1 MSNSDSTKQSLF
13 DEFPPISTEEWEKV
27 IKQDLKEAD
36 YKEKLRWQT
45 GEGATPLPFYRR
57 QDLTD
62 REQHNPIPKR
72 YQQGDAN
79 NWEIRQPI
87 FKHSISEANQ
97 TARNALQ
104 RGADALQL
112 HLTLRRTEGGLGGDL
127 QGLPIQDQSD
137 FSDLLNNISL
147 ENTPLH
153 FDAGLASPALLA
165 MLWNELRVQDLNSQK
180 VQGTFLYD
188 PFTYLL
194 EHGQYPNAKKAI
206 KDDIFQMAQFASE
219 NLSAVRPLGIDGRF
233 YHDSGATM
241 VQELG
246 YAMASA
252 SEYLATLTVHGMNI
266 DDAARSL
273 TFSFSVGS
281 SYFLEIAKFRAARLL
296 WKNLIEAYGGDPA
309 NNTCHLHGETSRWNK
324 TLYEPYT
331 NMLRTSTEGMS
342 AAIAGCDSIT
352 VLPFDEHF
360 RQPDHFSQRIARNQQ
375 LILNEEAYFNKVK
388 DPGAGSYYI
397 EKITEE
403 MAEKAWNIFQEI
415 ETEGGLF
422 KTIENGTLQAAI
434 QQSQQQRDQMIAK
447 RGRTFVGTNQ
457 YTNADEKMSGEINQ
471 TYQTISLDVSET
483 TIESDSNNL
492 IKYLADAFSQEA
504 NIADIIDKLFD
515 FRRQQYRTVAP
526 YRGPKAFEE
535 LRLATEQHASPP
547 KVLNLPLGHK
557 KWRKGRAT
565 FSANFFG
572 CAGYEIEDP
581 IGYSDVAEA
590 IDAVKNKQPDIAVL
604 CSSDKEYKELVP
616 AITDAVSK
624 LKNPPILVLA
634 GYPKDN
640 IEEYKRSGIDEFI
653 YSNCNVLETL
663 KRFQQK
669 LNVIEN

>member
-27 IKQDLKEAD
+27 IKQDLKGAD

-45 GEGATPLPFYRR
+45 GEGVTPLPFYRR

-62 REQHNPIPKR
+62 REQHNPIPKK

-87 FKHSISEANQ
+87 FQDDISEANQ
-97 TARNALQ
+97 MARNALK

-153 FDAGLASPALLA
+153 FDAGLGSPALMA
-165 MLWNELRVQDLNSQK
+165 MLWNELQRQNLNSHK
-180 VQGTFLYD
+180 IQGTFLYD

-194 EHGQYPNAKKAI
+194 EHGQYPKAKKAI

-219 NLSAVRPLGIDGRF
+219 NLRAVRPLGIDGRF

-252 SEYLATLTVHGMNI
+252 SEYLATMTDHGMNI

-422 KTIENGTLQAAI
+422 KTIENGTLQTAI
-434 QQSQQQRDQMIAK
+434 QESQQQRDQMIAK

-581 IGYSDVAEA
+581 IGFSDVDEA
-590 IDAVKNKQPDIAVL
+590 INAVKNKQPDIAVL
-604 CSSDKEYKELVP
+604 CSSDKEYKELVS
-616 AITDAVSK
+616 AIADAVSK